1 MDLDCN
7 ILMSATPV
15 SQQQIVQVIVSSKY
29 LAIAQHGEFV
39 SDVKGNSKGEF
50 LENIA
55 AEALVSS
62 EEPVLTLIEK
72 VCG

>member
-1 MDLDCN
+1 MDLECN
-7 ILMSATPV
+7 IMMSATPV

-39 SDVKGNSKGEF
+39 SDVKGNSQGEF

-55 AEALVSS
+55 AEALVRT

>member
-1 MDLDCN
+1 
-7 ILMSATPV
+7 MSATPV

-29 LAIAQHGEFV
+29 LAIAQHGEFEP
-39 SDVKGNSKGEF
+39 DVKGNSKGEF

-55 AEALVSS
+55 AEALVSA

-72 VCG
+72 VWG